1 MLNSVKLYIVL
12 CLIGLQL
19 IAPFI
24 HAHAFGL
31 DTFNER
37 SLHIHADTEP
47 LPSLLMDDMHHI
59 DGQQIVSDDTNRY
72 IMDVDDSIDQ
82 HSGYIITVASG
93 VNSPTDADAI
103 LNSVLYIALLLVFA
117 LILLQLPPSLIFST
131 TPSLVLKQLSYPTQ
145 NPRAPP
151 L

>member
-1 MLNSVKLYIVL
+1 L

-37 SLHIHADTEP
+37 TLHIHADIAP
-47 LPSLLMDDMHHI
+47 LADLQTAGEQNMQPETNSHLM
-59 DGQQIVSDDTNRY
+59 QL
-72 IMDVDDSIDQ
+72 DQ
-82 HSGYIITVASG
+82 MGEQHTGYVITVASG
-93 VNSPTDADAI
+93 VNSPADANAMLSPLI
-103 LNSVLYIALLLVFA
+103 GIALLMVFA
-117 LILLQLPPSLIFST
+117 LMLMQLPPSLIFST
-131 TPSLVLKQLSYPTQ
+131 TPSLALKQLSYPSQ

-151 L
+151 R

>member
-1 MLNSVKLYIVL
+1 L

-37 SLHIHADTEP
+37 TLHIHADIAP
-47 LPSLLMDDMHHI
+47 LADIQVASLHKGDLHTAANSHAIVYDNLSD
-59 DGQQIVSDDTNRY
+59 QQ
-72 IMDVDDSIDQ
+72 
-82 HSGYIITVASG
+82 SGYIITVASG
-93 VNSPTDADAI
+93 VNSPVDANAM
-103 LNSVLYIALLLVFA
+103 LNPLIGIALLMIFA
-117 LILLQLPPSLIFST
+117 LMLMQLAPSLIFST
-131 TPSLVLKQLSYPTQ
+131 TPSLALRQLSYPTQ

-151 L
+151 R